1 MASALSTTHL
11 YYADTELFSNT
22 AKVIGEHSVEVNGS
36 QLLAIV
42 LDQTVMH
49 PQGGTC
55 RESAELARERV
66 ERDRESESETRT
78 APEN

>member
-1 MASALSTTHL
+1 MNTTHL
-11 YYADTELFSNT
+11 YYADTELFSNS
-22 AKVIGEHSVEVNGS
+22 AKVIGEYSVEISGN

-55 RESAELARERV
+55 MERER
-66 ERDRESESETRT
+66 EREERSYT
-78 APEN
+78 